1 MRWVILF
8 TERGLLV
15 LRFSKRAVELRGFIE
30 VTFLLMERF
39 FGLYGSVVLWFL
51 SAVRFSSVEARS

>member
-1 MRWVILF
+1 MRVILS
-8 TERGLLV
+8 TDRGLVV

-39 FGLYGSVVLWFL
+39 FGLYGSMVLWFL
-51 SAVRFSSVEARS
+51 SAVWFSSVEARS